1 MGATSFSTVMRGD
14 TLDEAY
20 RKATEDARYW
30 NGHGGYT
37 GTIAE
42 KSGCI
47 LFDVPFGALPER
59 DADEYEF
66 PAEADTMNRVID
78 AVYWYDENKHEWNG
92 NKYVRVDP
100 ADATPQGEFYD
111 SHERARRYFH
121 FKKEDA
127 LALRDAMSLSKW
139 EQLCTVARD
148 KWGPAAAFKIDA
160 DRYAFF
166 GYASC

>member
-1 MGATSFSTVMRGD
+1 MGATSFSTIMRGD

-30 NGHGGYT
+30 HGHGGYT

-42 KSGCI
+42 KNGYT
-47 LFDVPFGALPER
+47 LFDVPFGALPDR

-78 AVYWYDENKHEWNG
+78 AVYWYDENTHRWDG

-100 ADATPQGEFYD
+100 ADATPSEWNNT
-111 SHERARRYFH
+111 RWFH
-121 FKKEDA
+121 FRKEDA

-160 DRYAFF
+160 DRYVFF

>member
-1 MGATSFSTVMRGD
+1 MGATSFSTIMRGD

-20 RKATEDARYW
+20 RRATEDAYYW
-30 NGHGGYT
+30 HGHDGYT

-42 KSGCI
+42 KSGCL
-47 LFDVPFGALPER
+47 LFDVPFGALPDR
-59 DADEYEF
+59 DDDDYEF

-78 AVYWYDENKHEWNG
+78 AVYWYDENTFKWDG

-100 ADATPQGEFYD
+100 ADATPSEWD
-111 SHERARRYFH
+111 NTRRFH
-121 FKKEDA
+121 FRKDDA
-127 LALRDAMSLSKW
+127 LALRDAMSLTKW
-139 EQLCTVARD
+139 EQLCEIARD

-160 DRYAFF
+160 DRYVFF